1 MLFLIVILKI
11 RWVDLFVIVG
21 LMFLWLA
28 ASSEEINAMK
38 FAEALVFT
46 KEVAA
51 LVFSTKVDSF
61 LSLVCI
67 LLFPKH
73 SIKKHLVLILLP
85 THSVILQSLNPLESI
100 DRLFVL
106 IRLIFPFL
114 DVITNYLAEIL
125 LSSE

>member
-1 MLFLIVILKI
+1 M
-11 RWVDLFVIVG
+11 
-21 LMFLWLA
+21 WLA

-51 LVFSTKVDSF
+51 LVFSTKVDR
-61 LSLVCI
+61 
-67 LLFPKH
+67 H
-73 SIKKHLVLILLP
+73 SIKKHLVLILLL

>member
-1 MLFLIVILKI
+1 M
-11 RWVDLFVIVG
+11 
-21 LMFLWLA
+21 WLA

-51 LVFSTKVDSF
+51 LVFSTK
-61 LSLVCI
+61 I
-67 LLFPKH
+67 P
-73 SIKKHLVLILLP
+73 IVLILLP